1 VLAAL
6 MLLAGCSLTPPYSRP
21 AAELPQQWSDTPG
34 QGGIAVNE
42 RWWALYQD
50 PVLDRLVSEA
60 LANNRDLALAAA
72 RVDEARAALRI
83 TDAARQPAVDLTLD
97 AGRSRVSPL
106 SAVPLPRG
114 VPLTADSYRGTVN
127 VAYELDLWGRLKD
140 ASAAARAQL
149 LSTAAA
155 RETVRITLVSQVV
168 QSYYAVIGLDGQ
180 IEVTRRTIDLRAQNL
195 DLQKTRYVAG
205 LTTEFNLRQLEA
217 ELAASRAQLPALEQ
231 RRASA
236 EVSLSVLLGR
246 SPRSIVSERVELSR
260 EIGEP
265 PLAAIPEGLPSDLL
279 LRRPDIV
286 DAEQRLIAANA
297 QIGVARAALFPRIA
311 LTGYLGSDS
320 TSLGDLFTA
329 PARVWQLAFGL
340 AQPIFQGGRLRG
352 EVERV
357 TAQERQALAQY
368 QKTVQV
374 AFGEV
379 REALVAQARSRE
391 VFGAEDDR
399 VAALRETLRLAR
411 IRFEN
416 GLSSQLEVIDAERN
430 LLQAELN
437 RVDALRA
444 QRAAVADVVRTLGGG
459 WSGLPDTTAQT
470 NVH

>member
-1 VLAAL
+1 
-6 MLLAGCSLTPPYSRP
+6 MSRTS
-21 AAELPQQWSDTPG
+21 WIS
-34 QGGIAVNE
+34 
-42 RWWALYQD
+42 
-50 PVLDRLVSEA
+50 
-60 LANNRDLALAAA
+60 
-72 RVDEARAALRI
+72 
-83 TDAARQPAVDLTLD
+83 
-97 AGRSRVSPL
+97 
-106 SAVPLPRG
+106 
-114 VPLTADSYRGTVN
+114 
-127 VAYELDLWGRLKD
+127 WGRLKG

-168 QSYYAVIGLDGQ
+168 QSYYTLIGLDGQ
-180 IEVTRRTIDLRAQNL
+180 IDVTRRTIDLRVQNL
-195 DLQKTRYVAG
+195 DLQQTRYKAG
-205 LTTEFNLRQLEA
+205 LITDFNLRQLEA

-246 SPRSIVSERVELSR
+246 SPRAIVGERVELSR
-260 EIGEP
+260 EAGEP

-391 VFGAEDDR
+391 VFAAEDER
-399 VAALRETLRLAR
+399 VAALRKRCASRASASRTACRV
-411 IRFEN
+411 
-416 GLSSQLEVIDAERN
+416 SSK
-430 LLQAELN
+430 
-437 RVDALRA
+437 
-444 QRAAVADVVRTLGGG
+444 
-459 WSGLPDTTAQT
+459 
-470 NVH
+470 